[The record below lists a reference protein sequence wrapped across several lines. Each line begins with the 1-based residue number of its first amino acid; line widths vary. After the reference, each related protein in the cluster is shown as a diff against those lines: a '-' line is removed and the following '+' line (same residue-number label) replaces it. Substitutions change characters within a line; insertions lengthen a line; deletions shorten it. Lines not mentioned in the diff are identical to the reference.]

1 MTDPV
6 VEILT
11 PDKPHLS
18 RPSTGLE
25 LISGVRA
32 VNCTNTDDVETY
44 VSASLTTA
52 TQRAYLCDLAH
63 FEAWGGSL
71 PASPTQVA
79 TYLAAHATSLATAT
93 LSRRLASISKA
104 HQARDLPNPT
114 RAEVVKA
121 TLQGIRR
128 LKGVAQRQAKPLLK
142 EDLFIVLDAM
152 GESIKDVRDRAL
164 LLIGFA
170 GGFRRSELVGLNMGD
185 IEAERRGVILHLRR
199 SKTDQLG
206 HGRKIAIP
214 YGRTR
219 HCPVSALEAW
229 LAIVGTEGPL
239 FRPVDRHARI
249 GTSRLSGDAVS
260 MVVRERIVAAGL
272 DPTGYSGHS
281 LRAGL
286 ATSAAQAGVPTW
298 KIRQQTGHASD
309 AMLSRYVR
317 DGELFVGN
325 AVSALL

>member
-1 MTDPV
+1 MPGDTLVLQDAFSPPIGGLKSV
-6 VEILT
+6 ST
-11 PDKPHLS
+11 P
-18 RPSTGLE
+18 G
-25 LISGVRA
+25 A
-32 VNCTNTDDVETY
+32 VNCTRPLIEVAAY
-44 VSASLTTA
+44 VAASLTCN
-52 TQRAYLCDLAH
+52 TQRAYLSDLAH
-63 FEAWGGSL
+63 FEGWGATVPST
-71 PASPTQVA
+71 PEQVA
-79 TYLAAHATSLATAT
+79 SYLAAHATSLSTAT
-93 LSRRLASISKA
+93 LARRLASISKA
-104 HQARDLPNPT
+104 HQARGLPNPV
-114 RAEVVKA
+114 RAELVKA

-142 EDLFIVLDAM
+142 EDLFVVLEAL
-152 GESIKDVRDRAL
+152 GADVRGIRDRAL

-170 GGFRRSELVGLNMGD
+170 GGFRRSELVGLNVGD

-206 HGRKIAIP
+206 HGRKIAVP

-229 LAIVGTEGPL
+229 LTIVGTEGPL
-239 FRPVDRHARI
+239 FRPVDRHGRV
-249 GTSRLSGDAVS
+249 GQDQLSGDAVS

-286 ATSAAQAGVPTW
+286 ATSAAQAGVPSW

-317 DGELFVGN
+317 DGELFIGN

>member
-1 MTDPV
+1 MPGDTLVLKDAFSPPIGGITSV
-6 VEILT
+6 GTL
-11 PDKPHLS
+11 
-18 RPSTGLE
+18 G
-25 LISGVRA
+25 A
-32 VNCTNTDDVETY
+32 VNCTRTLVEVAAY
-44 VSASLTTA
+44 VAASLTSN
-52 TQRAYLCDLAH
+52 TQRAYLSDLAH
-63 FEAWGGSL
+63 FDAWGATVPST
-71 PASPTQVA
+71 PEQVA
-79 TYLAAHATSLATAT
+79 SYLAAHATSLSTAT
-93 LSRRLASISKA
+93 LARRLAAISKA
-104 HQARDLPNPT
+104 HQARGLPNPV
-114 RAEVVKA
+114 RGELVKA

-142 EDLFIVLDAM
+142 EDLFVILDAL
-152 GESIKDVRDRAL
+152 GADVRGIRDRAL

-170 GGFRRSELVGLNMGD
+170 GGFRRSELVGLNLGD

-206 HGRKIAIP
+206 HGRKIAVP

-219 HCPVSALEAW
+219 HCPILALEAW
-229 LAIVGTEGPL
+229 LTNVGTDGPL
-239 FRPVDRHARI
+239 FRPVDRHGRV
-249 GTSRLSGDAVS
+249 GQDQLSGNAVS
-260 MVVRERIVAAGL
+260 SIVRGRLTAAGI

>member
-1 MTDPV
+1 M
-6 VEILT
+6 
-11 PDKPHLS
+11 
-18 RPSTGLE
+18 PSTPE
-25 LISGVRA
+25 
-32 VNCTNTDDVETY
+32 
-44 VSASLTTA
+44 
-52 TQRAYLCDLAH
+52 
-63 FEAWGGSL
+63 
-71 PASPTQVA
+71 QVA
-79 TYLAAHATSLATAT
+79 SYLAAHATSLSTAT
-93 LSRRLASISKA
+93 LARRLASISKA
-104 HQARDLPNPT
+104 HQARNLPNPT

-170 GGFRRSELVGLNMGD
+170 GGFRRSELVGLNVGD
-185 IEAERRGVILHLRR
+185 IETERRGVILHLRR

-206 HGRKIAIP
+206 HGRKIAVP

-219 HCPVSALEAW
+219 HCPILALEAW
-229 LAIVGTEGPL
+229 LMIVGTDGPL
-239 FRPVDRHARI
+239 FRPVDRHGRVGQDQLSGNAVSGI
-249 GTSRLSGDAVS
+249 VQSRLA
-260 MVVRERIVAAGL
+260 AAGI